1 MLGLS
6 ILGHRWGMQRI
17 RWDSLFSVASKM
29 LLTQDPSPADLLGAV
44 SKVSGIE
51 EGVLNVAAVKR
62 QSGMHPTSER
72 LELCVCSS
80 GLWT

>member
-1 MLGLS
+1 MGQPLLCGFKNA
-6 ILGHRWGMQRI
+6 I
-17 RWDSLFSVASKM
+17 DSGSVTA
-29 LLTQDPSPADLLGAV
+29 ALLGAV

-80 GLWT
+80 VLWT

>member
-1 MLGLS
+1 
-6 ILGHRWGMQRI
+6 
-17 RWDSLFSVASKM
+17 M

-80 GLWT
+80 VLWT